1 MTTKEKVVHT
11 RLSKELY
18 EKVSGKSKKY
28 RLTVS
33 QLLRNLVEDY
43 LEVSGDVID
52 IVDSKIKELLENEK
66 EEILGFETV
75 TLNKNT
81 NCLLCDR
88 NLKKG
93 ENANLAF
100 FEKTHHKAVVCQ
112 ECRKEKGA

>member
-1 MTTKEKVVHT
+1 MTKEKVIHA

-18 EKVSGKSKKY
+18 EKISGKSKKH

-52 IVDSKIKELLENEK
+52 IVDNKIKELLEKED
-66 EEILGFETV
+66 EEILGFENV
-75 TLNKNT
+75 TLNKST
-81 NCLLCDR
+81 SCILCGR

-93 ENANLAF
+93 DDANLAF
-100 FEKTHHKAVVCQ
+100 FERTHHKAVVCQ
-112 ECRKEKGA
+112 DCRKEKES